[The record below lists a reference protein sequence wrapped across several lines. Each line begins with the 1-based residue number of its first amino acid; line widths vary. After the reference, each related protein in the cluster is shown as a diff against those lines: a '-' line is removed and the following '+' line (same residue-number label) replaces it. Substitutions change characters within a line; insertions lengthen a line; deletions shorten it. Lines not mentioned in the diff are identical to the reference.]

1 MEDSEVLLTAGTAT
15 SDLVVPGASAAAAV
29 GLTQT
34 DDGSPTIPVANVLES
49 VIEGWLLGDLES
61 MATEITPKKMGAV
74 GYPMVMSVLS
84 GSELLGALTSDVSQ
98 TNRIPAYW
106 ENFLVRIDL
115 RYGHLGDIASE
126 LARNGIAHSYLS
138 HLGVVVTRGAGDRH
152 LSLEGDEVVFD
163 CLELHAHFR
172 RSYEEYARSYILD
185 HVGDAQRRVD
195 ALLRYDQLKARSK
208 IANLPAERFP
218 QLLAPIPAAMT
229 TATTAASGTRFV
241 APLDILGRRGDAET
255 A

>member
-1 MEDSEVLLTAGTAT
+1 
-15 SDLVVPGASAAAAV
+15 
-29 GLTQT
+29 
-34 DDGSPTIPVANVLES
+34 
-49 VIEGWLLGDLES
+49 
-61 MATEITPKKMGAV
+61 MGAV

-84 GSELLGALTSDVSQ
+84 ASELLGALTSDASQ
-98 TNRIPAYW
+98 TNRIRAYW

-115 RYGHLGDIASE
+115 RYGDLGDIASE
-126 LARNGIAHSYLS
+126 LARNGIGHSYLS

-152 LSLEGDEVVFD
+152 LSLDGDEVVFD

-195 ALLRYDQLKARSK
+195 ELLRYDQLKARSK
-208 IANLPAERFP
+208 ITNLPPERFP

-229 TATTAASGTRFV
+229 TATTGASGTCFV
-241 APLDILGRRGDAET
+241 ARLDILGRRGDVESA
-255 A
+255 